1 MTEAPAAEL
10 WQKEKSET
18 PTVSS
23 GNRTKSDRS
32 ACSRA
37 MAERKVRN
45 AEKLAAS
52 VVKRNHGKHAGR
64 GLSSA
69 VRENLT
75 GSEKYGDI

>member
-1 MTEAPAAEL
+1 MTEAPAADAIA
-10 WQKEKSET
+10 EK
-18 PTVSS
+18 
-23 GNRTKSDRS
+23 
-32 ACSRA
+32 
-37 MAERKVRN
+37 KVRN

-69 VRENLT
+69 IRENLT

>member
-1 MTEAPAAEL
+1 MTEAPAADAIA
-10 WQKEKSET
+10 EK
-18 PTVSS
+18 
-23 GNRTKSDRS
+23 
-32 ACSRA
+32 
-37 MAERKVRN
+37 KVRN

-52 VVKRNHGKHAGR
+52 VVKRDCGKQTGR